1 MILLRSLLILLV
13 LALTPIHVAAVEP
26 QIMPDTHVMA
36 QMGAMDDCC
45 DSGTHQAGCQM
56 QQPLPESAAV
66 PAPQTGARQ
75 MRDLV
80 VQDRRQGRR
89 PDPALRPPIPG

>member
-1 MILLRSLLILLV
+1 MTTRVPLPASDPR
-13 LALTPIHVAAVEP
+13 PMPPEP
-26 QIMPDTHVMA
+26 PLP
-36 QMGAMDDCC
+36 GDCC

-75 MRDLV
+75 IRDPV

>member
-56 QQPLPESAAV
+56 QPPLPESAAIS
-66 PAPQTGARQ
+66 APRTCARQ
-75 MRDLV
+75 MRDPV
-80 VQDRRQGRR
+80 VQDRRQGRS
-89 PDPALRPPIPG
+89 PDLALRPPIPG